1 MRSSAATA
9 PPSSAPRP
17 TRRSRT
23 PTQNDGLAPSAANC
37 ATGPSSG
44 TAHNSSGSYA
54 STSSITTRT
63 DRTGGSDN
71 AHRTILKSSRIGP
84 ASRSDNTPPAAD
96 SSTSTATQ
104 PELPTTANPTRAT
117 SASTRPSPVGAEYP

>member
-9 PPSSAPRP
+9 QPSSAPRP

-23 PTQNDGLAPSAANC
+23 PTQNDGLAPPAANC
-37 ATGPSSG
+37 ATAPSSG
-44 TAHNSSGSYA
+44 TTDNSSGSYA

-63 DRTGGSDN
+63 DHTAGSGN
-71 AHRTILKSSRIGP
+71 AHQTTTKSSRIGP

-96 SSTSTATQ
+96 SSTSTDTQ
-104 PELPTTANPTRAT
+104 PELPTSANPT
-117 SASTRPSPVGAEYP
+117 